1 MNIPYLPGART
12 NPCLSFINEIAM
24 FVFFLFVFLPLF
36 VSGSA
41 ANASIQDQDAVFY
54 VFTELERLED
64 RRLFTGDESE
74 WRIMQDVHPETNAIQ
89 PGQPVIILLGEQR
102 EGRSGIAYLGGQQ
115 LSVSLVS
122 GTPEPKAGRRY
133 SLLFADAQQR
143 KLTFVNGDIRRVINR
158 EISLDFPRDRL
169 VEMILTRDRQHMLDT
184 SRGMRIPVTPVLRQ

>member
-1 MNIPYLPGART
+1 MNIPYLPGACSK
-12 NPCLSFINEIAM
+12 PCLSFIPELNM
-24 FVFFLFVFLPLF
+24 SFFFLLLFLPLF

-41 ANASIQDQDAVFY
+41 AKAFLQDQDAVFY

-64 RRLFTGDESE
+64 KRLFTGDESE
-74 WRIMQDVHPETNAIQ
+74 WRIMQDVHPETDAIE

-122 GTPEPKAGRRY
+122 GTPERKAGRRY
-133 SLLFADAQQR
+133 SLLFADQEQR

-169 VEMILTRDRQHMLDT
+169 VEMILTPDRQHMLDT
-184 SRGMRIPVTPVLRQ
+184 SRGLRIPVSPVLRQ